1 MVYFLV
7 SIILF
12 ESVSI
17 LASSENPSFYASLCF
32 LPYLGIYYQTST
44 IRLTGRD
51 SYLIIKA
58 YNNEPVTISGGVPLD
73 NPIGEWVNE
82 GQIRTGSFA
91 LEKCGEI
98 FQGKNRLL
106 PARSPNVDWGF
117 NKNVASGEYHYMKV
131 RNQRVRR
138 GKHCLGA

>member
-1 MVYFLV
+1 M
-7 SIILF
+7 
-12 ESVSI
+12 
-17 LASSENPSFYASLCF
+17 
-32 LPYLGIYYQTST
+32 
-44 IRLTGRD
+44 
-51 SYLIIKA
+51 IIKA

-73 NPIGEWVNE
+73 VPIGEWVNE
-82 GQIRTGSFA
+82 GQIRAASFP

-131 RNQRVRR
+131 RNEIYSGVATQVDQKTPKDSSSSSTRPTKGFQRIRKDSKIFQKVP
-138 GKHCLGA
+138 KDCKQIQKIQKNTLTTHKI